1 MMGSTP
7 RSADARARLDG
18 LLHCGPADELAQRLT
33 IVADTSPFADQP
45 GAAATLL
52 AEWIRGHETRVPSA
66 LWIFASEVFLRAGRR
81 DEARWAL
88 GRSLDARDPRA
99 LDLASRALASL
110 ARLDAMEGRWDQAA
124 EAWEEAL
131 RLQPANAGEELSI
144 RKGLAEACEVLGEP
158 DMAVAH
164 LGEGLRLA
172 ATSGR
177 VSEELDLLSRLGH
190 HMLVTGRLD
199 PAGGYFQ
206 QVVVRS
212 HEEGHR
218 GGEAAGEIG
227 LGAVC
232 LELAEFDDAAHH
244 LRRGVAAARD
254 AGDQLLQVHG
264 LERLAELERRRGA
277 TEAERVALEEA
288 IFLAKGSGSNAALA
302 GLYHMLALHHEA
314 GDHPGLALGA
324 YERASD
330 ERRAAGDAAGLG
342 ATLNNLA
349 SLHVRLGDL
358 DAARAHYREA
368 LLAFNDCTGER
379 PEREIVLEN
388 LHRLD
393 ARVARDG

>member
-1 MMGSTP
+1 
-7 RSADARARLDG
+7 
-18 LLHCGPADELAQRLT
+18 
-33 IVADTSPFADQP
+33 
-45 GAAATLL
+45 
-52 AEWIRGHETRVPSA
+52 
-66 LWIFASEVFLRAGRR
+66 
-81 DEARWAL
+81 
-88 GRSLDARDPRA
+88 
-99 LDLASRALASL
+99 
-110 ARLDAMEGRWDQAA
+110 
-124 EAWEEAL
+124 
-131 RLQPANAGEELSI
+131 
-144 RKGLAEACEVLGEP
+144 
-158 DMAVAH
+158 
-164 LGEGLRLA
+164 
-172 ATSGR
+172 
-177 VSEELDLLSRLGH
+177 
-190 HMLVTGRLD
+190 
-199 PAGGYFQ
+199 
-206 QVVVRS
+206 
-212 HEEGHR
+212 
-218 GGEAAGEIG
+218 
-227 LGAVC
+227 
-232 LELAEFDDAAHH
+232 
-244 LRRGVAAARD
+244 VAAARD

-388 LHRLD
+388 LHRLE